1 MVATRAGVELESV
14 DSLRETGTYRA
25 EYDQATT
32 PASIAVIAAVSDAFD
47 VNPAELDPLY
57 DSLDP
62 DALDGC
68 IRAKETTNG
77 AVNISFGFEGHAI
90 AVSSEGVV
98 TVSSPDP
105 EMRDSQAHDY
115 C

>member
-1 MVATRAGVELESV
+1 MKATRAGVELESV
-14 DSLRETGTYRA
+14 ASLRETGIYRA

-47 VNPAELDPLY
+47 VNPVELEPLY
-57 DSLDP
+57 DRLDP

-68 IRAKETTNG
+68 IRAKDTTNG
-77 AVNISFGFEGHAI
+77 PVHISFGFEEHEI
-90 AVSSEGVV
+90 TVSSDGVV

-105 EMRDSQAHDY
+105 GTKNSQAHV